1 VDQYCNVYISAL
13 IEAELVE
20 PGDAR
25 IPDGYR
31 SSSGD
36 DGPTFV
42 VSAPEKTLGASP
54 VFRQG
59 NYGTWVEV
67 PDDFGPARVL
77 EPGDY
82 LRLLARLPREQIPGY
97 ARAEL
102 DRLAR

>member
-1 VDQYCNVYISAL
+1 MLTL

-25 IPDGYR
+25 IPDDYR
-31 SSSGD
+31 YSSGD
-36 DGPTFV
+36 DGPIFV
-42 VSAPEKTLGASP
+42 VLAPEKTLRASP
-54 VFRQG
+54 AFRQG

-67 PDDFGPARVL
+67 PDEFGPARVL
-77 EPGDY
+77 DPDDY
-82 LRLLARLPREQIPGY
+82 VRLLARLPREQIPDY